1 MKEADVLFQKG
12 LHFLAHHSL
21 DQAAVCFENA
31 LTLEQQS
38 GGEPPAKLLS
48 YCGYTLAF
56 ARKKWNDGLKLCKA
70 AVEKEFF
77 NPDLFF
83 NLGDIYLTRGDK
95 KNAHLAF
102 KRGLTLAPDHP
113 KIRSRM
119 MEMGVRKTAVIP
131 LLSRDN
137 FLNKILGALFR
148 KDD

>member
-1 MKEADVLFQKG
+1 MKEADDLFQKG
-12 LHFLAHHSL
+12 LHLLAHHSF
-21 DQAAVCFENA
+21 DQAAVCFEKA
-31 LTLEQQS
+31 LSLEQQN
-38 GGEPPAKLLS
+38 GAEPPARLLS

-95 KNAHLAF
+95 KKAHRAF
-102 KRGLTLAPDHP
+102 TRGLTLAPDHP

-119 MEMGVRKTAVIP
+119 MEMGVRKTSVISF
-131 LLSRDN
+131 LSRDN
-137 FLNKILGALFR
+137 FLNKILGVLFR